1 MAHDHCTLHSFQ
13 LKQKKNKKYL
23 KMKLEKL
30 FCCFNSFVR
39 QKYACGDCSLCQH
52 AFWVGRLFLNAKYAV

>member
-1 MAHDHCTLHSFQ
+1 
-13 LKQKKNKKYL
+13 
-23 KMKLEKL
+23 MKLEKL